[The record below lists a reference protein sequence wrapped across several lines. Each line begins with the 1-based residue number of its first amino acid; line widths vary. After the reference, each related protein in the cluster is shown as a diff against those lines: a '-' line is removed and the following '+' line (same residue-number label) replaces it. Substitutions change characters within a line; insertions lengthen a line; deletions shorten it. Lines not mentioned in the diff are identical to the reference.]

1 MMKKILLPTDFSE
14 IAKYALEYA
23 AFFAKRTRATLH
35 IVTVLKTKNTDKIK
49 QAEEK
54 LEALKQDHLLKDID
68 IVTHIEIGES
78 IRSSIVNTA
87 EKINVDLIIMGS
99 NGASLFGEI
108 MLGSNTEKVI
118 RKTRYSVLTI
128 KHQMISLKLSSIAFA
143 SDFSEPKNKAFIVVR
158 ELANLF
164 NCTIHLLKINTPN
177 HFEPTRLSLEKMDKF
192 IKAQELD
199 ELGIKYNVELYADSN
214 EELGILNFC
223 IENNM
228 DMIAIGTHGKK
239 AIWKLL
245 NDSTSQSLVNHSF
258 RPVLTIKL

>member
-1 MMKKILLPTDFSE
+1 MKKILLPTDFSE
-14 IAKYALEYA
+14 IADYAIEYA
-23 AFFAKRTRATLH
+23 AFFAARTKSTVH
-35 IVTVLKTKNTDKIK
+35 ILTAIK
-49 QAEEK
+49 SKDEKKYNAAKEK
-54 LEALKQDHLLKDID
+54 LETLKKKPFLKDIE
-68 IVTHIEIGES
+68 IVTHVKSGDS
-78 IRSSIVNTA
+78 IRKCIVDAA
-87 EKINVDLIIMGS
+87 EEIDVDLIIMGS
-99 NGASLFGEI
+99 NGTSLFGEI

-118 RKTRYSVLTI
+118 RKTTYSVLTI

-143 SDFSEPKNKAFIVVR
+143 SDFSEPKNKAFTVVR
-158 ELANLF
+158 ELGKTF
-164 NCTIHLLKINTPN
+164 NSTIYLLKVNTPN

-192 IKAQELD
+192 IKAQQLE
-199 ELGIKYNVELYADSN
+199 ELGIKHKVELYADSN

-223 IENNM
+223 IENSM